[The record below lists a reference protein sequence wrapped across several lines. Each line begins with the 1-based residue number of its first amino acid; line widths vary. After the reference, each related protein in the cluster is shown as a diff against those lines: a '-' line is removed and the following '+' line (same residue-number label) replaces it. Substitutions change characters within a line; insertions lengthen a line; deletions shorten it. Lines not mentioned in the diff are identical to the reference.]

1 MDADWEAARLR
12 DVGLKLLTLLIVWM
26 GVLDRD
32 MPQATVRAPRDFCP
46 LVLCAQARG
55 LPEQTVRASVH
66 YYNTEAEI
74 ARLVGAVAA
83 LAAHKGTC
91 EGQWPVC

>member
-1 MDADWEAARLR
+1 M
-12 DVGLKLLTLLIVWM
+12 
-26 GVLDRD
+26 
-32 MPQATVRAPRDFCP
+32 
-46 LVLCAQARG
+46 LCAQARG

-83 LAAHKGTC
+83 LAAHKGTS
-91 EGQWPVC
+91 EGRLPVC